1 MGSLAYFRDVLRL
14 TVRNVPRSNNILN
27 QVYFEVSSLRG
38 AKEKLSDILCFDAL
52 MKVGTLNIKRLIG

>member
-14 TVRNVPRSNNILN
+14 TGRNVPRSNNILN
-27 QVYFEVSSLRG
+27 QVYFEVSSCE
-38 AKEKLSDILCFDAL
+38 AKEKLSDILCFDAH